1 MSFFKV
7 YVTRLISRSGERL
20 LNYDLIVR
28 DGIICV
34 FLIGFDHS
42 SNEQSRTITMS
53 RTGLPEEDALPLY
66 EERVDNYVNRTVKY
80 IEKFNYRGNFPEPGG
95 LGRNELFFDDFV
107 SLQRNYLLAPLT
119 DQIHKNER
127 IYDRLSKS
135 ARMFFKLPPDA
146 ELFDNTTLFAEFD
159 ELQKCKQTKKNK
171 SFTVYEKNPL
181 FGRF

>member
-1 MSFFKV
+1 M
-7 YVTRLISRSGERL
+7 
-20 LNYDLIVR
+20 R
-28 DGIICV
+28 DGIISI
-34 FLIGFDHS
+34 FLNGVEDKK
-42 SNEQSRTITMS
+42 QSYPITMS

-66 EERVDNYVNRTVKY
+66 EEQIDNYVNHTASY
-80 IEKFNYRGNFPEPGG
+80 IDKFNYRGDFPEPGG
-95 LGRNELFFDDFV
+95 SVKDYLFFDDFV
-107 SLQRNYLLAPLT
+107 SLQKNYLLAPLT

-127 IYDRLSKS
+127 IYDRLPKS

-159 ELQKCKQTKKNK
+159 ELQKYKQTKKNK

>member
-7 YVTRLISRSGERL
+7 YVTRLISQSGELL
-20 LNYDLIVR
+20 LNHDLIVR
-28 DGIICV
+28 DGIICI
-34 FLIGFDHS
+34 FLNGVEDKR
-42 SNEQSRTITMS
+42 QSYPITMS

-66 EERVDNYVNRTVKY
+66 EEQIDNYVNHTASY
-80 IEKFNYRGNFPEPGG
+80 IDKFNYRSDFPEPGG
-95 LGRNELFFDDFV
+95 SGRNELFFDDFV

-127 IYDRLSKS
+127 IYDRLPKS

-159 ELQKCKQTKKNK
+159 EWREYKQAKKDK
-171 SFTVYEKNPL
+171 LSAFYEKNPL